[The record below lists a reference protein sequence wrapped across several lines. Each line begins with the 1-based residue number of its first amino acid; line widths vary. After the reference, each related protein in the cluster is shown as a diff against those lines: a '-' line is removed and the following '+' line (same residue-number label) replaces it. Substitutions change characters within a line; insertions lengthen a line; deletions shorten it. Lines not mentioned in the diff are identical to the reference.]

1 MSSFAPIVLFVYN
14 RLEHTKL
21 TIEALQRNIEA
32 SNSDIFIFSD
42 APQNKKDI
50 AQVSK
55 VRSYIKKISGFK
67 SIEVHERDFNFGLTK
82 SIESGVTTIV
92 NKFGKVI
99 VLEDDIVTAPYFL
112 KYMNDSLDMYE
123 SNNSV
128 ATICGYTIPN
138 NGELPETWFGRGAD
152 ACALA
157 RPDRGDDRRVVELD
171 TGELHAGASS

>member
-138 NGELPETWFGRGAD
+138 NGELP
-152 ACALA
+152 
-157 RPDRGDDRRVVELD
+157 
-171 TGELHAGASS
+171 